1 MRETIDQP
9 ATPQKVPTP
18 GSAVRRGF
26 SWRLPLLIAG
36 DALCFVLFAAMGLRS
51 HQEGQG
57 PADVLVTAYPFAL
70 AWFLVA
76 PFLGAYRRRASGRG
90 PARALASAEMAWLGA
105 YPAALLA
112 RWALGPDHKIPFS
125 FAVVIL
131 LANAIL
137 LGAWRTLFAFIAGRS
152 GRQSR

>member
-9 ATPQKVPTP
+9 ATPRKAPTP
-18 GSAVRRGF
+18 GAATRRGF

-36 DALCFVLFAAMGLRS
+36 DALSFVLFAALGLRS

-57 PADVLVTAYPFAL
+57 IGDVLLTAYPFAL

-76 PFLGAYRRRASGRG
+76 PFLGAYRRRAIARG
-90 PARALASAEMAWLGA
+90 PARALASAELAWLGA

-112 RWALGPDHKIPFS
+112 RWALGPDHKLPIS

-137 LGAWRTLFAFIAGRS
+137 LGGWRTLFAFIAR
-152 GRQSR
+152 RLPR

>member
-1 MRETIDQP
+1 MRDTLPNQDP
-9 ATPQKVPTP
+9 SKATPAPRP
-18 GSAVRRGF
+18 AVVRV
-26 SWRLPLLIAG
+26 LILIAG
-36 DALCFVLFAAMGLRS
+36 DALCFVIFAALGLRS

-57 PADVLVTAYPFAL
+57 FGDVLLTAYPFAL

-76 PFLGAYRRRASGRG
+76 PFLGAYRRRATERG
-90 PARALASAEMAWLGA
+90 PARALATAELAWLGA

-112 RWALGPDHKIPFS
+112 RWALGPDHKMPVS

-137 LGAWRTLFAFIAGRS
+137 LGGWRTLFAFIAR
-152 GRQSR
+152 RVAR

>member
-1 MRETIDQP
+1 MRDALPSPDPSKAIP
-9 ATPQKVPTP
+9 APRP
-18 GSAVRRGF
+18 GLVRV
-26 SWRLPLLIAG
+26 LVLIMG
-36 DALCFVLFAAMGLRS
+36 DALSFVIFAAMGLRS

-57 PADVLVTAYPFAL
+57 LGDVLATAYPFAL

-76 PFLGAYRRRASGRG
+76 PFLGAYRRRATDRG
-90 PARALASAEMAWLGA
+90 PARALASAELAWLGA

-112 RWALGPDHKIPFS
+112 RWALGPDHKMPFS

-137 LGAWRTLFAFIAGRS
+137 LGAWRTLFAFIRS
-152 GRQSR
+152 YSKRGPR

>member
-1 MRETIDQP
+1 MPPQALP
-9 ATPQKVPTP
+9 PGAAT
-18 GSAVRRGF
+18 RRVF

-36 DALCFVLFAAMGLRS
+36 DALCFVIFAAMGLRS

-57 PADVLVTAYPFAL
+57 IGDVLLTAYPFAL

-76 PFLGAYRRRASGRG
+76 PFLGAYRRRATERG
-90 PARALASAEMAWLGA
+90 LARALAGAELAWLGT

-112 RWALGPDHKIPFS
+112 RWALGPDHKMPLS

-137 LGAWRTLFAFIAGRS
+137 LGGWRTLFTFIAGRFN
-152 GRQSR
+152 R